1 MALESAFATVDP
13 PVMRHPEL
21 LPFFCFAIAVE
32 AAHLRWI
39 LLTQWTCKACGDPH
53 IHCECKPAW
62 VKKLL

>member
-1 MALESAFATVDP
+1 MKLGLHVADFTWPGGPTTLADDLAT
-13 PVMRHPEL
+13 
-21 LPFFCFAIAVE
+21 IAVE